1 MVKFFNTKEWP
12 IVYLKSYNDYIN
24 DNLFEIYKKQY
35 LTLLLKCKNNKEKII
50 LICDLNTLDS
60 CDNLPLNY
68 IMKHANFNKE
78 IYKYNKEYV
87 RTVCILCNNSSL
99 KNILNLY
106 FTVSKPA
113 SPYKI
118 FKNYDKANKY
128 LLESFNI
135 NFDITI
141 YQRNNLDCEDESSDE
156 NTDIS
161 ELNINNI
168 LT

>member
-1 MVKFFNTKEWP
+1 
-12 IVYLKSYNDYIN
+12 
-24 DNLFEIYKKQY
+24 
-35 LTLLLKCKNNKEKII
+35 
-50 LICDLNTLDS
+50 
-60 CDNLPLNY
+60 
-68 IMKHANFNKE
+68 MKHANFNKE
-78 IYKYNKEYV
+78 IYKFNKEYV
-87 RTVCILCNNSSL
+87 SAVCILCNNSSL

-118 FKNYDKANKY
+118 FKTYDKANKY

-141 YQRNNLDCEDESSDE
+141 YQRNNLDNEDESSDE
-156 NTDIS
+156 NSDIS